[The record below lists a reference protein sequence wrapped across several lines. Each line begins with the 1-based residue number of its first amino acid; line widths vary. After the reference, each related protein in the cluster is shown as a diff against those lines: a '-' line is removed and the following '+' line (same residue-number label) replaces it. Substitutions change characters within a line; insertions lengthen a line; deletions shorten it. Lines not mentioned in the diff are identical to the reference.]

1 MSCKRFDNSHELKLM
16 NVQWLNFHFFVRL
29 FNNGL
34 LVLDALQSLVRLY
47 VGWCCLCSYAYHTVL
62 ITPIRQNCLA
72 NNYWL
77 LTTIFENDQV
87 TIANVLYIHVAGRSC
102 STYSLSTAHF
112 RWRVGHLVRF
122 CKNFSSCLYPACLHV
137 IDFDFWSWIFLNI
150 CIVIIAIYYLMKVQ
164 GSNQIA
170 VKLNYVIFVLF
181 RDSLLSVG
189 RQPVEAPK
197 PRGIY
202 HVFDQLNDMIKT

>member
-1 MSCKRFDNSHELKLM
+1 
-16 NVQWLNFHFFVRL
+16 
-29 FNNGL
+29 
-34 LVLDALQSLVRLY
+34 
-47 VGWCCLCSYAYHTVL
+47 
-62 ITPIRQNCLA
+62 
-72 NNYWL
+72 
-77 LTTIFENDQV
+77 
-87 TIANVLYIHVAGRSC
+87 
-102 STYSLSTAHF
+102 
-112 RWRVGHLVRF
+112 
-122 CKNFSSCLYPACLHV
+122 
-137 IDFDFWSWIFLNI
+137 
-150 CIVIIAIYYLMKVQ
+150 MKVQ